1 MVLLTNL
8 RVIRY
13 YFVIRV
19 FQVFFMA
26 KKPITVKLE
35 KEMLEDMDN
44 ECEGLGCNR
53 TDFVIEAV
61 QEKLEG
67 KIEEPEPKVEEK
79 SKEPHKII
87 IEDVPE
93 PKITTEL
100 IPEPIVKEIPQ
111 DNSNKAII
119 KMVLFNDQY
128 FPLAKRYNI

>member
-1 MVLLTNL
+1 MV
-8 RVIRY
+8 
-13 YFVIRV
+13 
-19 FQVFFMA
+19 

-35 KEMLEDMDN
+35 KEMLEEMDN

-67 KIEEPEPKVEEK
+67 KNEEQESKPEPK
-79 SKEPHKII
+79 PI
-87 IEDVPE
+87 IEDVLE

-111 DNSNKAII
+111 DNSNKPII
-119 KMVLFNDQY
+119 EMVLFNNKY
-128 FPLAKRYNI
+128 IPFAKRYNI